1 MKKIYE
7 KLLENL
13 ANMTPEEKEKDWEEF
28 KKYNKIG
35 PSVEEIL
42 KKIKQHGT

>member
-1 MKKIYE
+1 MKEIYE
-7 KLLENL
+7 KLIKYL

-35 PSVEEIL
+35 PKIEEIL
-42 KKIKQHGT
+42 KKIKQYGT